1 MNTTKNIRT
10 PLSFLCAA
18 AIAAV
23 GVQAALAGTNLDD
36 PSFDTMPEVGMVIH
50 KSPAA
55 EDALE
60 VKIVSDNVH
69 EGSGCLE
76 ISLPVSAY
84 ASVSF
89 PLQQSARAMDLQFA
103 YRVETSAEGEIKFG
117 VQSFTMAD
125 GFQSVDFRPLMSPEQ
140 MGSAW
145 RVFRGRIER
154 AEGATHW
161 QLSIAISGPGT
172 VWIDQLEASPE

>member
-1 MNTTKNIRT
+1 MNTTKKIRT

-125 GFQSVDFRPLMSPEQ
+125 GFQSVDFRPLTSPEQ